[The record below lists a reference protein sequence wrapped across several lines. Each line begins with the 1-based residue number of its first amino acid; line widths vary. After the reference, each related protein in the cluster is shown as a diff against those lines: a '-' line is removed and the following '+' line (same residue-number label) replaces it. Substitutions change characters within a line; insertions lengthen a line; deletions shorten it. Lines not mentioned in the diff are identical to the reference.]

1 MLLPVARRE
10 QGTLLTVLASLYSKD
25 FDHAPKW
32 IIILD
37 PNEMASILDKQKQ
50 MPITFVIVPSPRPN
64 FLRSNLHKNND
75 NSNRALPHCW
85 IALIVRKSFW
95 GVDSTAVFPYQRGV
109 RMVVKL
115 KTVLFEDQSRK
126 LGGEGSLEATERHGW
141 NELSSLCGQRAG
153 CHEAKEWGLFSLFL
167 KTTVRTKR

>member
-1 MLLPVARRE
+1 
-10 QGTLLTVLASLYSKD
+10 
-25 FDHAPKW
+25 
-32 IIILD
+32 
-37 PNEMASILDKQKQ
+37 MAWVLDKQKQ
-50 MPITFVIVPSPRPN
+50 MPITFVIVPSPHPN
-64 FLRSNLHKNND
+64 FSRSNLHKNND

-85 IALIVRKSFW
+85 IALIIRKSFW

-126 LGGEGSLEATERHGW
+126 LRGEGEFGGNRKTQGW
-141 NELSSLCGQRAG
+141 NELPSLCCQRAG

-167 KTTVRTKR
+167 KTTVRTKRQKFRGGRCHLNKWF

>member
-1 MLLPVARRE
+1 
-10 QGTLLTVLASLYSKD
+10 
-25 FDHAPKW
+25 
-32 IIILD
+32 
-37 PNEMASILDKQKQ
+37 MASILDKQKQ
-50 MPITFVIVPSPRPN
+50 MPITFVIVPSPCPN

-126 LGGEGSLEATERHGW
+126 LGGEGSLEATGRHRG
-141 NELSSLCGQRAG
+141 EMS
-153 CHEAKEWGLFSLFL
+153 CHHYAAKGLAAMKQKSEGYSLFSWRPQLEPRGRSSGEADVISTNGFNF
-167 KTTVRTKR
+167 RN